1 MNPVDQAE
9 TTTDIIDASTGK
21 KLNIIDCD
29 IHPRMPKGVQSLM
42 PYLPEKWQA
51 RIGMKGA
58 LVKDEVNP
66 RNTFAVPR
74 RAFFHPHPGGSG
86 RVDARP
92 PDGGP
97 IGSDIGF
104 LAKQLLDE
112 HDINY
117 AIIVG
122 QDATGVSG
130 IPDADLSA
138 AYASAYNDFV
148 LTEWAST
155 DHRFKACIWVSPR
168 DPNLAAEEIDR
179 LAGHPDIVSVQVC
192 PMDIPLGQRY
202 MWPIYEAASRHNLPV
217 AIHGGS
223 ETAGVNPPM
232 LAVGM
237 PSYFIELHSGLP
249 QVGWM
254 HVTSMVC
261 EGVFERFPNLK
272 FIVQEMGYAW
282 VAGLMWRLDKEWRS
296 LRLEVPWVKEP
307 PSEVIRK
314 HVRFTSQP
322 VEEPP
327 RPEFNEQMLKMIYA
341 EDTLQFSSDYPHWD
355 FDDPRYVFPSID
367 PQLRKSIFYGNA
379 LGTYPKIEKLVAGE
393 NGET

>member
-1 MNPVDQAE
+1 MNPVDQVE
-9 TTTDIIDASTGK
+9 TTDVFDASTGK
-21 KLNIIDCD
+21 KMNIIDCD
-29 IHPRMPKGVQSLM
+29 VHPRMPKGVQSLK

-51 RIGMKGA
+51 RLGMKGA
-58 LVKDEVNP
+58 LVKDEANP

-92 PDGGP
+92 PEGGP
-97 IGSDIGF
+97 IGSSINF
-104 LAKQLLDE
+104 LRSQLLDE
-112 HDINY
+112 HDMNY

-148 LTEWAST
+148 LAEWAST
-155 DHRFKACIWVSPR
+155 DHRLKACIWVSPR
-168 DPNLAAEEIDR
+168 DPQLAADEIDR
-179 LAGHPDIVSVQVC
+179 LADHPDIVSVQIC
-192 PMDIPLGQRY
+192 PMDIPLGKRY

-217 AIHGGS
+217 AIHGGA
-223 ETAGVNPPM
+223 ETSGVNPPM

-282 VAGLMWRLDKEWRS
+282 VVGLMWRLDKEWRS
-296 LRLEVPWVKEP
+296 LRLEVPWVKKP
-307 PSEVIRK
+307 PSEIIRK
-314 HVRFTSQP
+314 NVRFTSQP

-327 RPEFNEQMLKMIYA
+327 KPEFNEQMLKMIYA

-355 FDDPRYVFPSID
+355 FDDPRYVFPNID
-367 PQLRKSIFYGNA
+367 PELRKSIFYKNA
-379 LGTYPKIEKLVAGE
+379 LDTYPKIKKLVVGE
-393 NGET
+393 NGVT